1 MGRELWIMNDS
12 VFCVVMNRFPPKF
25 KDLLMP
31 NTGSRTVCELST
43 LEKWGLWRNEV
54 ASVSRFRMMMSA
66 YVRRNSY
73 MLETLAWEGRKWRR
87 TLLIAVT
94 LRMDHI
100 TYMASL
106 LKLKLLTRNL
116 LNVCW
121 LCNSVLQDTM
131 MKLSGLTS
139 YYRDPSY
146 INWHAISVELAE
158 YFNEWEYFSLI
169 QEVLVVSTPTLYWG
183 LVHWYKEKK

>member
-1 MGRELWIMNDS
+1 ML
-12 VFCVVMNRFPPKF
+12 VA
-25 KDLLMP
+25 
-31 NTGSRTVCELST
+31 ELSANFRHW
-43 LEKWGLWRNEV
+43 KWGLWRNEV
-54 ASVSRFRMMMSA
+54 ASVSRFKMMMSA

-73 MLETLAWEGRKWRR
+73 MLETVAWEGRKWRR

-106 LKLKLLTRNL
+106 LKLKLLTNNL
-116 LNVCW
+116 LNICW

-139 YYRDPSY
+139 YYRDQSY
-146 INWHAISVELAE
+146 VNWHAISIELTE
-158 YFNEWEYFSLI
+158 YFRGWKCFSLTLI
-169 QEVLVVSTPTLYWG
+169 VLMWRIG
-183 LVHWYKEKK
+183 WAHNNARK

>member
-1 MGRELWIMNDS
+1 MCRSFTNKTVDFQLRLKLIIFIWNHVNFSTQFLRMGHEVWFKNDC
-12 VFCVVMNRFPPKF
+12 VFCVVTSRFTPKF
-25 KDLLMP
+25 KKVLMP
-31 NTGSRTVCELST
+31 NAGSRTVCELST
-43 LEKWGLWRNEV
+43 LEKWGLWRNIV

-73 MLETLAWEGRKWRR
+73 MLETVAWEGRKWRR

-100 TYMASL
+100 TYMASI
-106 LKLKLLTRNL
+106 LKLKLLRRNL
-116 LNVCW
+116 LNMCW
-121 LCNSVLQDTM
+121 LCNSVLQGAT

-146 INWHAISVELAE
+146 INWHAISVE
-158 YFNEWEYFSLI
+158 
-169 QEVLVVSTPTLYWG
+169 
-183 LVHWYKEKK
+183 

>member
-1 MGRELWIMNDS
+1 MNDC
-12 VFCVVMNRFPPKF
+12 VLCVVVSRFTPKF
-25 KDLLMP
+25 TDVLTP
-31 NTGSRTVCELST
+31 NAGSRTVCELST

-73 MLETLAWEGRKWRR
+73 MLETVAWEGRKWRR

-94 LRMDHI
+94 LRMDRI
-100 TYMASL
+100 KCMASL
-106 LKLKLLTRNL
+106 LKLGLLTRNL
-116 LNVCW
+116 LNICW

-139 YYRDPSY
+139 YYRGPSY
-146 INWHAISVELAE
+146 TNWHAISVELAE
-158 YFNEWEYFSLI
+158 HFRRWEYFSLI
-169 QEVLVVSTPTLYWG
+169 
-183 LVHWYKEKK
+183 